1 MARCQGRVA
10 VDTNVIIE
18 ARRVGAWRALT
29 GNYQMETVAE
39 CRKEALTKPARQ
51 SAVRIEAEALD
62 AARIA
67 VHTVSRRQRAV
78 LKLRVSDD
86 DLHPGERALWAHL
99 LDRGGPWL
107 MCGPD
112 KASMRCGMRLG
123 FADRIVSLQR
133 LLDDIGYRPKTQLY
147 LQYTEKWHQRVL
159 ADFALEETFGPPR

>member
-1 MARCQGRVA
+1 MTRCPGRVA

-18 ARRVGAWRALT
+18 AHRVGVWHALT
-29 GNYQMETVAE
+29 GNYRVETVAE
-39 CRKEALTKPARQ
+39 CRQEALTNPARQ
-51 SAVRIEAEALD
+51 AAIQVEAAALD

-67 VHTVSRRQRAV
+67 VHAVSRRQRTV
-78 LKLRVSDD
+78 LKLTVSDD

-99 LDRGGPWL
+99 LSAGGKWL

-133 LLDDIGYRPKTQLY
+133 LLDDIGCRPEARLY
-147 LQYTEKWHQRVL
+147 PQYTAKWQRRIL